1 MQARESSPSI
11 AALKWLADT
20 HPGRYR
26 TRNEDAFVL
35 MCFDTRE
42 LCYLGKQGHMAS
54 EGKHFLFAV
63 SDGIG
68 GGKGGGYAS
77 QSALRS
83 LSSLISQTFHRAA
96 SSHEIPYEVLLR
108 RFVEHM
114 HQRLLGL
121 SRSYEECHRMGAT
134 LTLGWIHNEQL
145 RFAHL
150 GDSRLFHLRG
160 PEQYRQL
167 SEDHTLAAQ
176 KVRQGIL
183 TPQQAKRDAASHVLT
198 RSLGAG
204 ARPDEPQVGSLTLSP
219 GDRLL
224 FCTDGLTDTLSDYRI
239 AKTLYDPPPYLEGL
253 DPMQS
258 LIREALDGSGRDNLT
273 AILVD
278 CLPGES
284 L

>member
-1 MQARESSPSI
+1 
-11 AALKWLADT
+11 
-20 HPGRYR
+20 
-26 TRNEDAFVL
+26 

-134 LTLGWIHNEQL
+134 LTLGWIHHEQL

-160 PEQYRQL
+160 PEQCRQL
-167 SEDHTLAAQ
+167 SEDHTVAAQ

-183 TPQQAKRDAASHVLT
+183 TPSKPK
-198 RSLGAG
+198 GM
-204 ARPDEPQVGSLTLSP
+204 
-219 GDRLL
+219 RLRM
-224 FCTDGLTDTLSDYRI
+224 S
-239 AKTLYDPPPYLEGL
+239 
-253 DPMQS
+253 
-258 LIREALDGSGRDNLT
+258 
-273 AILVD
+273 
-278 CLPGES
+278 
-284 L
+284 